1 MSVFKVL
8 LKYRSIFYLF
18 LFFNVGFVKF
28 CNYFL
33 CCKWFYLLMVNVIE
47 KYIDFLK
54 KNVVC
59 SILSRFNICI
69 SLIVFVELVINK

>member
-1 MSVFKVL
+1 
-8 LKYRSIFYLF
+8 
-18 LFFNVGFVKF
+18 
-28 CNYFL
+28 
-33 CCKWFYLLMVNVIE
+33 MVNVIE